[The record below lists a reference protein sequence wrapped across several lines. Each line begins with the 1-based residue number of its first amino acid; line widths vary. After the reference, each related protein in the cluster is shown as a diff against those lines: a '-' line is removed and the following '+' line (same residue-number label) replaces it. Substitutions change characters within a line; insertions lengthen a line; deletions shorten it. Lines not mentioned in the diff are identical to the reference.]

1 MKDTVWIVRGYGG
14 LIKLRSRIFRL
25 NLADINRNSLFRNNV
40 FYLLSVL
47 FITVCIHQSC
57 KVSYSFTGVSINPQ
71 IKTVSIQYFD
81 NRAPIV
87 QPQLSQI
94 FTDALRDKVQG
105 QTNLTLVTSYGD
117 VDFSGEIKNYETRP
131 QAITG
136 NEKAA
141 LNRLTV
147 TVRVKFNN
155 EIEPEKSFDT
165 SFSRYEDYDSSKD
178 PSSVEGELINLIV
191 EQLMEDIF
199 NKAFVNW

>member
-1 MKDTVWIVRGYGG
+1 MKPSVY
-14 LIKLRSRIFRL
+14 LIAAMLIIILGSG
-25 NLADINRNSLFRNNV
+25 
-40 FYLLSVL
+40 
-47 FITVCIHQSC
+47 QSC
-57 KVSYSFTGVSINPQ
+57 KVNYSFTGVAINPE

-81 NRAPIV
+81 NRAPLV

-105 QTNLTLVTSYGD
+105 QTSLKLVTGYGD

-136 NEKAA
+136 AETAA
-141 LNRLTV
+141 LNRLTI
-147 TVRVKFNN
+147 TVRVKFAN
-155 EIEPEKSFDT
+155 EIETEKSFDT

-178 PSSVEGELINLIV
+178 PSSVEDELIKLIV
-191 EQLMEDIF
+191 ENLMEDIF

>member
-1 MKDTVWIVRGYGG
+1 MKSIFNIKFTVW
-14 LIKLRSRIFRL
+14 
-25 NLADINRNSLFRNNV
+25 
-40 FYLLSVL
+40 
-47 FITVCIHQSC
+47 VCIVILAVNTSC
-57 KVSYSFTGVSINPQ
+57 KISYSFTGVSINPD

-87 QPQLSQI
+87 QPQLSQV
-94 FTDALRDKVQG
+94 FTDALRDKIQG
-105 QTNLTLVTSYGD
+105 QTSLKLVTGYGD

-136 NEKAA
+136 QETAA

-147 TVRVKFNN
+147 SVRVKFTN

-165 SFSRYEDYDSSKD
+165 TFSRYEDYESSKD
-178 PSSVEGELINLIV
+178 LSSVEDELIKLIV

>member
-1 MKDTVWIVRGYGG
+1 MKVSGNL
-14 LIKLRSRIFRL
+14 LIT
-25 NLADINRNSLFRNNV
+25 
-40 FYLLSVL
+40 LLMIAAGS
-47 FITVCIHQSC
+47 CPSC
-57 KVSYSFTGVSINPQ
+57 KVSYSLTGITINPE

-81 NRAPIV
+81 NRAPLV

-105 QTNLTLVTSYGD
+105 STRLSLVTGYGD

-136 NEKAA
+136 AETAA

-147 TVRVKFNN
+147 TVRVKFTN
-155 EIEPEKSFDT
+155 EIETEKSFDS

-178 PSSVEGELINLIV
+178 PSAVEDELIKLIV